1 MAADASRQA
10 ETNAPGPAVAS
21 TRAATG
27 IAGLDLILGGGVL
40 RRQMYVI
47 EGAAGAG
54 KTTLALH
61 FLLAGRD
68 HHERCLWITTAET
81 PDELREAA
89 HAHGWSLEGIEV
101 LALPM
106 VERLA
111 QPDQRQ
117 TLLRPAHVELD
128 ETMQELLTGLARS
141 QPGRVVLDSL
151 SILRDM
157 ADEPLAYRRQVLA
170 LKHALRAGGCT
181 ALVTDELAA
190 APDLHVRTLA
200 HGVMR
205 LLREVTTFGNEQRQ
219 IEVVKMRGM
228 AYHSGRHDLVLATG
242 GLRVFPRLMPA
253 AREPDAL
260 EGLHSTGVAPLNAL
274 LGGGLDRST
283 ATLLVGAAGTG
294 KSSVTMQCTAAALQQ
309 GQAVAVYLFDERL
322 ATWFQRADQLG
333 FALRQAVTAGT
344 LRVEQIDPAEMRPG
358 QFAHEVQHAVTH
370 RGVHLVII
378 DSLTGYVHAMPDEHF
393 LTLHM
398 HELLT
403 WLGQHSVTTLLVLDQ
418 HGLLDS
424 PMMSPLDLSY
434 LADTVILFRYFE
446 DYGTVRRAVS
456 MIKRR
461 SGPHENTIREL
472 TLGPTGIGVGAPLT
486 QFRGALTGLPT
497 YAGDQTG
504 GQP

>member
-1 MAADASRQA
+1 VAAEAPRQA
-10 ETNAPGPAVAS
+10 ETNAHGPTTES

-27 IAGLDLILGGGVL
+27 ITGLDVILGGGVL
-40 RRQMYVI
+40 RRQLYVV

-81 PDELREAA
+81 PDELRAAA

-101 LALPM
+101 LALPL

-111 QPDQRQ
+111 HPDQRQ
-117 TLLRPAHVELD
+117 TLLRPSQLELD
-128 ETMQELLTGLARS
+128 ETMQEMLTGLERS
-141 QPGRVVLDSL
+141 QPVRVVLDSL
-151 SILRDM
+151 SILRDL
-157 ADEPLAYRRQVLA
+157 ADEPLAYRRQVLT

-181 ALVTDELAA
+181 VLVTDELAA

-205 LLREVTTFGNEQRQ
+205 LLQKVTAFGNEQRQ
-219 IEVVKMRGM
+219 IEIVKMRGM
-228 AYHSGRHDLVLATG
+228 PFHSGRHDMVLTTG
-242 GLRVFPRLMPA
+242 GIRVFPRLVLA
-253 AREPDAL
+253 ARDTDAPSV
-260 EGLHSTGVAPLNAL
+260 LHSTGLASLDAL
-274 LGGGLDRST
+274 LGGGLDRGT
-283 ATLLVGAAGTG
+283 AMLLVGAAGTG
-294 KSSVTMQCTAAALQQ
+294 KSSVTMQCTAAALQR
-309 GQAVAVYLFDERL
+309 GQAAAVYLFDERP
-322 ATWFQRADQLG
+322 ATWFHRADQLG
-333 FALRQAVTAGT
+333 FALRQPVREGT
-344 LRVEQIDPAEMRPG
+344 LLVEQIDPAEMSPG

-370 RGVHLVII
+370 RGVHLVIL

-418 HGLLDS
+418 HGLLDVS
-424 PMMSPLDLSY
+424 LTPLLDLSY
-434 LADTVILFRYFE
+434 LADTVMLFRYFE
-446 DYGTVRRAVS
+446 YQATVHRAVS
-456 MIKRR
+456 VIKRR

-472 TLGPTGIGVGAPLT
+472 TLGPTGLGVSAPLT
-486 QFRGALTGLPT
+486 QFQGALTGLPT
-497 YAGDQTG
+497 YEGDRTG